1 MLAGARRDGAIRTD
15 LDPGVATTLIGE
27 TACAIARSRPTE
39 QLTGAYIT
47 VLMDGLR
54 PPSR

>member
-1 MLAGARRDGAIRTD
+1 MARSAPTST
-15 LDPGVATTLIGE
+15 PGVATTLIGE
-27 TACAIARSRPTE
+27 TAYAIARSRPTE